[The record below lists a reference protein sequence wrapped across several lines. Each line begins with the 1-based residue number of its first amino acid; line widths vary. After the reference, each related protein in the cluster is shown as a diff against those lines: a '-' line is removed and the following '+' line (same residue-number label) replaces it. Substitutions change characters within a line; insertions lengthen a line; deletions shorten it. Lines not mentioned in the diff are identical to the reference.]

1 MRLDNEQMKT
11 LKSQLRLR
19 PSYNELIKEITK
31 EEYKNKNIRDVIDRN
46 AYYFRDSPLGTVYD
60 NNTVDLRQQ
69 RFQKMLDGKN
79 QTEHFDISRDDEMD
93 DLRDEAIQSLSAS
106 MDDAEEQ
113 HERQISQVS
122 KRVSSEQIADL
133 HQRAQRA
140 RQLEGQEGRRPSIQ
154 SMVTAKSSDT
164 EDLPPLEPLMT
175 EDEAVKR
182 IQGAQRGLTTRKED
196 EAVKRI
202 QRAQRGLMMRKE
214 ERREQA
220 RDNADTSST
229 VPQRQSRTHKE
240 TIDYSTDMKHWNQKT
255 NVLEKDLLFQLH
267 LRGIELTKEQ
277 QHEYENETQKKG
289 GKGKKE
295 TGRAYLVGLIE
306 KLIQEGKWTTRVND
320 ELLRK
325 RMGDWRVMK
334 GKGKASESVP
344 TQEEKTQKEKREAQL
359 KELEDKFPLNDY
371 SQVDLTN
378 ISFTDMTALFSY
390 AINIKS
396 RFQKKQQTSINN

>member
-1 MRLDNEQMKT
+1 MRLDDTQMKT

-69 RFQKMLDGKN
+69 HFKKMLDGEN

-93 DLRDEAIQSLSAS
+93 DLREGAIQTLSAS

-113 HERQISQVS
+113 HEQQISQVS

-133 HQRAQRA
+133 HERAQRA

-154 SMVTAKSSDT
+154 SMMTAKSSDT

-175 EDEAVKR
+175 EDEAVKEYVK
-182 IQGAQRGLTTRKED
+182 GLVNRKIKD
-196 EAVKRI
+196 VAKKV
-202 QRAQRGLMMRKE
+202 ASS
-214 ERREQA
+214 REQKM
-220 RDNADTSST
+220 DSADSSST
-229 VPQRQSRTHKE
+229 VQQRQTRTHKE
-240 TIDYSTDMKHWNQKT
+240 TIDYSTDINHWRGSTVK
-255 NVLEKDLLFQLH
+255 EEDILFQLH
-267 LRGIELTKEQ
+267 LRGAGLTEEQEQ
-277 QHEYENETQKKG
+277 QYSNTKKK

-295 TGRAYLVGLIE
+295 TGRTYLVGLVE
-306 KLIQEGKWTTRVND
+306 KLINSGKWTTKVND

-325 RMGDWRVMK
+325 RMEDWRGMK
-334 GKGKASESVP
+334 GKGKA
-344 TQEEKTQKEKREAQL
+344 TK
-359 KELEDKFPLNDY
+359 D
-371 SQVDLTN
+371 
-378 ISFTDMTALFSY
+378 
-390 AINIKS
+390 
-396 RFQKKQQTSINN
+396 

>member
-69 RFQKMLDGKN
+69 RFQKMLDGEN

-113 HERQISQVS
+113 HERQISQIS
-122 KRVSSEQIADL
+122 KRVSSDQIADL

-154 SMVTAKSSDT
+154 SMMTAKSNDS
-164 EDLPPLEPLMT
+164 EDLPPLEEITTERMT
-175 EDEAVKR
+175 AEAASKEYVK
-182 IQGAQRGLTTRKED
+182 GLVNRQSKDVAKKVASSFVKKITENKAKE
-196 EAVKRI
+196 
-202 QRAQRGLMMRKE
+202 LE

-220 RDNADTSST
+220 RDNADSSST
-229 VPQRQSRTHKE
+229 VPAEPSRRSKE
-240 TIDYSTDMKHWNQKT
+240 TIDYSTDMKHWKQKT

-277 QHEYENETQKKG
+277 QHDYEHGTKKKG

-295 TGRAYLVGLIE
+295 TGRSYLVGLIE

-325 RMGDWRVMK
+325 RMEDWRVMK
-334 GKGKASESVP
+334 GKGKASEV
-344 TQEEKTQKEKREAQL
+344 
-359 KELEDKFPLNDY
+359 
-371 SQVDLTN
+371 
-378 ISFTDMTALFSY
+378 
-390 AINIKS
+390 
-396 RFQKKQQTSINN
+396 

>member
-69 RFQKMLDGKN
+69 RFQKMLDGEN

-113 HERQISQVS
+113 HERQISQIS
-122 KRVSSEQIADL
+122 KRLSSEQIADL

-164 EDLPPLEPLMT
+164 EDLPPLEPIMT
-175 EDEAVKR
+175 EDEAVKEYVKD
-182 IQGAQRGLTTRKED
+182 LVNRKIKD
-196 EAVKRI
+196 VAKKV
-202 QRAQRGLMMRKE
+202 ASS
-214 ERREQA
+214 REQKM
-220 RDNADTSST
+220 DSADSSST
-229 VPQRQSRTHKE
+229 VPAEPSRRSKE
-240 TIDYSTDMKHWNQKT
+240 TIDYSTDMKHWKQKT

-277 QHEYENETQKKG
+277 QHEYEHGTKKKG

-295 TGRAYLVGLIE
+295 TGRSYLVGLIE

-325 RMGDWRVMK
+325 RMEDWRVMK
-334 GKGKASESVP
+334 GKGKASEV
-344 TQEEKTQKEKREAQL
+344 
-359 KELEDKFPLNDY
+359 
-371 SQVDLTN
+371 
-378 ISFTDMTALFSY
+378 
-390 AINIKS
+390 
-396 RFQKKQQTSINN
+396 

>member
-1 MRLDNEQMKT
+1 MRLDDTQMKT

-69 RFQKMLDGKN
+69 HFKKMLDGEN

-93 DLRDEAIQSLSAS
+93 DLREGAIQTLSAS

-113 HERQISQVS
+113 HEQQISQVS

-133 HQRAQRA
+133 HERAQRA

-154 SMVTAKSSDT
+154 PMMTAKSSDT

-182 IQGAQRGLTTRKED
+182 IQGAQRGLLTRN
-196 EAVKRI
+196 
-202 QRAQRGLMMRKE
+202 E
-214 ERREQA
+214 ERREQT
-220 RDNADTSST
+220 RDSADSSST
-229 VPQRQSRTHKE
+229 VQQRQTRTHKE
-240 TIDYSTDMKHWNQKT
+240 TIDYSTDINHWRGSTVK
-255 NVLEKDLLFQLH
+255 EEDLLFQLH
-267 LRGIELTKEQ
+267 LRGAGLTEEQEQ
-277 QHEYENETQKKG
+277 QYSNTKKK
-289 GKGKKE
+289 GKGKNE
-295 TGRAYLVGLIE
+295 TGRTYLVGLVE
-306 KLIQEGKWTTRVND
+306 KLINSGKWTTKVND

-325 RMGDWRVMK
+325 RMEDWRVMK
-334 GKGKASESVP
+334 GKGKA
-344 TQEEKTQKEKREAQL
+344 TKG
-359 KELEDKFPLNDY
+359 
-371 SQVDLTN
+371 
-378 ISFTDMTALFSY
+378 
-390 AINIKS
+390 
-396 RFQKKQQTSINN
+396 

>member
-31 EEYKNKNIRDVIDRN
+31 EEYKNKNVRDVIDRN

-113 HERQISQVS
+113 HERQISQIS
-122 KRVSSEQIADL
+122 KRLSSEQIADL

-164 EDLPPLEPLMT
+164 EDLPPLEPIMT
-175 EDEAVKR
+175 EDEAVKEYVK
-182 IQGAQRGLTTRKED
+182 GLVNRKIKD
-196 EAVKRI
+196 VAKKV
-202 QRAQRGLMMRKE
+202 ASS
-214 ERREQA
+214 REQKM
-220 RDNADTSST
+220 DSADSSSS
-229 VPQRQSRTHKE
+229 VPAEPSRRIKE
-240 TIDYSTDMKHWNQKT
+240 TIDYSTDMKHWKQTT
-255 NVLEKDLLFQLH
+255 NVQEEDLLFQLH
-267 LRGIELTKEQ
+267 LRGMFTEEQEKE
-277 QHEYENETQKKG
+277 YNKKKKKG
-289 GKGKKE
+289 KGRGE
-295 TGRAYLVGLIE
+295 TGRAYLLRLVEELIDS
-306 KLIQEGKWTTRVND
+306 GNWTTEVND

-334 GKGKASESVP
+334 GKGKASEV
-344 TQEEKTQKEKREAQL
+344 
-359 KELEDKFPLNDY
+359 
-371 SQVDLTN
+371 
-378 ISFTDMTALFSY
+378 
-390 AINIKS
+390 
-396 RFQKKQQTSINN
+396 